1 MNLTGARRRGDYT
14 TPTTTTTTTTTTN
27 SMSENRPLLVHE
39 GKKLFDKMHVIL

>member
-14 TPTTTTTTTTTTN
+14 TPTTTTTTTN

>member
-14 TPTTTTTTTTTTN
+14 TPTTTTTTN

>member
-14 TPTTTTTTTTTTN
+14 TPTPTPTTTN

>member
-14 TPTTTTTTTTTTN
+14 TPTPTTTN